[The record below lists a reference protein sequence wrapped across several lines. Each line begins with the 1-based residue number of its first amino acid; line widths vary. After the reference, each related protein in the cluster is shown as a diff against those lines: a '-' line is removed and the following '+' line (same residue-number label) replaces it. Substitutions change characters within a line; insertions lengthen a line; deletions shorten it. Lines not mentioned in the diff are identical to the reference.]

1 MREADLLCTPLRRKT
16 RTTNSNH
23 ELRRYP
29 NLYRNTIPIDPD
41 RVWVGDLTY
50 IPLPYGFAYLAVLLD
65 ACSRKVVGWGLSQRL
80 DAKQTCA
87 ALKAAL
93 AVRTPAEGCIHHSDQ
108 GMQYASS
115 EYVKMLTDNGFRIS
129 MSRRGNPYDN
139 AQAESFMH
147 TIKNEEVKLKEYRTF
162 DDVHEGIEG
171 FIEDVYNRHRLHS
184 ALGYRSPQEFEQAFN
199 TKQDGLT
206 FSDRLCTA

>member
-1 MREADLLCTPLRRKT
+1 
-16 RTTNSNH
+16 
-23 ELRRYP
+23 
-29 NLYRNTIPIDPD
+29 
-41 RVWVGDLTY
+41 
-50 IPLPYGFAYLAVLLD
+50 
-65 ACSRKVVGWGLSQRL
+65 
-80 DAKQTCA
+80 
-87 ALKAAL
+87 
-93 AVRTPAEGCIHHSDQ
+93 
-108 GMQYASS
+108 
-115 EYVKMLTDNGFRIS
+115 MLTDNGFRIS

-206 FSDRLCTA
+206 LSGRLCTA